1 MRISR
6 ALVNYVKEKST
17 VSDTR
22 KWHIR
27 HALTSEVEYLSELAF
42 RSKSHWGY
50 SDRFMRACLEELT
63 VDECYIENNPTFVI
77 EDAGN
82 TVGFYSLEHISASE
96 VELSLLFVDPTFIGK
111 GYGRKLM
118 MHAQEKARHL
128 GYSKM
133 IIQGDP
139 NAERFYRSA
148 GGLLVGTRKSAS
160 IPNRELPI
168 FCINLEKSDKP

>member
-1 MRISR
+1 MSNTQQWQIRQ
-6 ALVNYVKEKST
+6 ALP
-17 VSDTR
+17 
-22 KWHIR
+22 
-27 HALTSEVEYLSELAF
+27 SEVEYLSELAF
-42 RSKSHWGY
+42 RSKSYWGY
-50 SDRFMRACLEELT
+50 SDQFMQACRQELT
-63 VDECYIENNPTFVI
+63 VDEDYIENNPTFVI

-82 TVGFYSLEHISASE
+82 TIGFYSLERISASE

-111 GYGRKLM
+111 GYGRRLM
-118 MHAQEKARHL
+118 MHAQEEARHL

-133 IIQGDP
+133 MIQGDP

-168 FCINLEKSDKP
+168 FCINLKESDKS

>member
-1 MRISR
+1 MS
-6 ALVNYVKEKST
+6 NT
-17 VSDTR
+17 QT
-22 KWHIR
+22 WHIR
-27 HALTSEVEYLSELAF
+27 HALPSEVEYLSGLAF
-42 RSKSHWGY
+42 RSKSYWGY
-50 SDRFMRACLEELT
+50 SDRFMQACLEELT

-77 EDAGN
+77 EAAGN
-82 TVGFYSLEHISASE
+82 LVGFYALEHISAVE
-96 VELSLLFVDPTFIGK
+96 AELSFLFVDPTFIGK

-148 GGLLVGTRKSAS
+148 GGSVVGTRKSAS

-168 FCINLEKSDKP
+168 FCINLKESDKS

>member
-1 MRISR
+1 M
-6 ALVNYVKEKST
+6 
-17 VSDTR
+17 SDTQ

-27 HALTSEVEYLSELAF
+27 HALPSEVEYLSGLAF
-42 RSKSHWGY
+42 RSKSYWGY
-50 SDRFMRACLEELT
+50 SDEFMQACLEELR

-77 EDAGN
+77 EAAEN

-96 VELSLLFVDPTFIGK
+96 VELSLLFVDPAFIGK

-118 MHAQEKARHL
+118 MHAQEEARQL

-148 GGLLVGTRKSAS
+148 GGSVIGTRKSAS
-160 IPNRELPI
+160 IPDRELPI
-168 FCINLEKSDKP
+168 FCIHLKESDKS